1 MLIRM
6 EGNMRPYVAVSAM
19 VGLILAV
26 QAGTLQGDPGKE
38 TEAERI
44 ADLIQ
49 QLGDDDFAKREA
61 ASKSLE
67 LIGEP
72 ALALLRRAAR
82 SNDDAEVR
90 KRAESALRAIKLRA
104 DAAKTTVEL
113 YFFAE
118 HAPKEIEPNTRVDL
132 MFVTSMNKAKA
143 GEVSY
148 SSKRVL
154 QDIEVV
160 FVKRQERPADLEK
173 AVLVRLLVTKEQ
185 AETIEKLQ
193 AQNSPD
199 PGVKKQS
206 ETTWPM
212 RLEPTRST
220 KE

>member
-1 MLIRM
+1 
-6 EGNMRPYVAVSAM
+6 MRGYVVVCAV
-19 VGLILAV
+19 VGVSLGTW
-26 QAGTLQGDPGKE
+26 AGALPGSSDKE
-38 TEAERI
+38 TNSERI
-44 ADLIQ
+44 ARLIK
-49 QLGDDDFAKREA
+49 QLGDDEFEKREA
-61 ASKSLE
+61 ASKALE

-82 SNDDAEVR
+82 SSDDAEVR
-90 KRAESALRAIKLRA
+90 KRAECALRAIKLRA

-113 YFFAE
+113 CFFAE

-185 AETIEKLQ
+185 AETIKKLQ
-193 AQNSPD
+193 AQNSAD